1 MTVAAD
7 PARVEEEE
15 GEEKDDGEE
24 DHDEEERA
32 ALDLEVVVVES
43 GEVPVECLRVLGR
56 RLHRE
61 RPNGYVG
68 MGFRRWSGA
77 GGGGRLRPIW
87 RRRRHCEGPHTP
99 HEL

>member
-77 GGGGRLRPIW
+77 GGGGRLRLIW